1 MVVDVFGLLNK
12 TMIEIN
18 LKGGLGNQMFQYSI
32 AKNLSIKYKTDL
44 VLNTEYFSNIPK
56 GDVPRKYQLDI
67 FNIDKNI
74 TIKDKINPL
83 LKILEKISL
92 KFFGEKIQIP
102 IANFLL
108 KIGLSAKLNGYFQ
121 SEKYFTDI
129 RDNLLKEFTL
139 AKNLGEE
146 AMKIKNILESKNG
159 IAVNIRRGDYLRP
172 DYMKIY
178 GTCDMKYYN
187 KAIDYIKNKIENP
200 LFCIFSDD
208 PEWVKKEFK
217 MDDAIFAGNDIL
229 KDYEQMYL
237 MTICKHN
244 IIANSSFAW
253 WGAWLNQNPNK
264 IVIGPKMWL
273 VGKTS
278 DRLNILPKT
287 WIQI

>member
-1 MVVDVFGLLNK
+1 
-12 TMIEIN
+12 MIEIN
-18 LKGGLGNQMFQYSI
+18 LKGGLGNQMFQYAT
-32 AKNLSIKYKTDL
+32 AKNLSIKYKTNL

-74 TIKDKINPL
+74 KIKETINPVKKL
-83 LKILEKISL
+83 WQKVTL
-92 KFFGEKIQIP
+92 KFFGEKIQVP

-121 SEKYFTDI
+121 RENYFKDI
-129 RDNLLKEFTL
+129 RDTLLKEFTL
-139 AKNLGEE
+139 KKEISEE
-146 AMKIKNILESKNG
+146 TKKIKNQIETSESV
-159 IAVNIRRGDYLRP
+159 AVNIRRGDYLRP

-178 GTCDMKYYN
+178 GTCNMEYYN
-187 KAIDYIKNKIENP
+187 KAIEYIKGKIPNP

-217 MDDAIFAGNDIL
+217 MDNAIFAGNDIL

-237 MTICKHN
+237 LTICKHN

-253 WGAWLNQNPNK
+253 WGAWLNQNKNK

-278 DRLNILPKT
+278 DRLNILSKT